1 MDPVTLLCSVIVIG
15 LGFDSFHF
23 SEGTYLQFDFK
34 RVKGSQLYRTSLSS
48 LISHDVNGMEFVEYS
63 VIHSKTL
70 GDKRTRVE
78 IRCYCLF
85 QKCDRY
91 WNCYRGW
98 NNGTKSGN
106 QTSIGVAHRRIRSI
120 AGNTQS
126 PKGFLRRHNC
136 KHILLSSSK
145 DDPSDGIPDEV
156 SWSASFFLP
165 TPTNRLYLEV
175 GELFWT
181 EINGRRW
188 HRPFYV
194 RFKVRAIRDASYGRF
209 KRRFHLQSKS
219 PGKMIPPHGW
229 PDKMVADKMVQF

>member
-23 SEGTYLQFDFK
+23 SDGTYLQFDFK

-106 QTSIGVAHRRIRSI
+106 QTFTVLHIAVFVVLQETRRILRDFFVATTASTFCSVP
-120 AGNTQS
+120 AKTTL
-126 PKGFLRRHNC
+126 PMEFLM
-136 KHILLSSSK
+136 K
-145 DDPSDGIPDEV
+145 
-156 SWSASFFLP
+156 
-165 TPTNRLYLEV
+165 
-175 GELFWT
+175 
-181 EINGRRW
+181 
-188 HRPFYV
+188 
-194 RFKVRAIRDASYGRF
+194 
-209 KRRFHLQSKS
+209 FHD
-219 PGKMIPPHGW
+219 PPHFSF
-229 PDKMVADKMVQF
+229 PRQPTDYI